1 MCQKLN
7 VSDIESARKSQTRK
21 VSKKGKTGKCQKLK
35 VSERKRQNRKVS
47 EFRDGIIN
55 FGRTAMAR
63 PTKSPEH
70 FYLLTFPEKH
80 IGTFM
85 VMVI

>member
-1 MCQKLN
+1 MENL
-7 VSDIESARKSQTRK
+7 EYMA
-21 VSKKGKTGKCQKLK
+21 SKHVPGGNLRMEHFFALTKTA
-35 VSERKRQNRKVS
+35 VRSYPNA
-47 EFRDGIIN
+47 
-55 FGRTAMAR
+55 GRTAMAR